1 MEKMY
6 ESSGW
11 YAINIQGKTVQFKRK
26 GLIKVPTKSSEQST
40 DDEEETIG
48 TATRNHDGHNNKGRT
63 TPTRTNR
70 NSNSNSTHSRN
81 DESSATPN
89 TGQASN
95 NFTMEETDHLQLRER
110 NRWLE
115 KEVRRLNLLVEL
127 LAGEL
132 KSKVDLNET

>member
-1 MEKMY
+1 MVTTQEEELHINDRVRIKSKRSPWNTYEGIVEKMY

-26 GLIKVPTKSSEQST
+26 GLIKVPTKSSKQST

-48 TATRNHDGHNNKGRT
+48 TATRNHDGHNNNGRT

-95 NFTMEETDHLQLRER
+95 NFTMEETDHLQL
-110 NRWLE
+110 
-115 KEVRRLNLLVEL
+115 
-127 LAGEL
+127 
-132 KSKVDLNET
+132 